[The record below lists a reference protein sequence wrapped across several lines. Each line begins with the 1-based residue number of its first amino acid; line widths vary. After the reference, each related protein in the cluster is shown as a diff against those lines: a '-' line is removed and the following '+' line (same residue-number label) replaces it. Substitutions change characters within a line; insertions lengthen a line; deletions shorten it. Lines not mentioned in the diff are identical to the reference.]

1 MTIEEIEKLTMEEVE
16 ARKAEIQT
24 IVDNKD
30 SEADFDSLSAEV
42 DLLEARKA
50 ALIEEQRKADLV
62 AVANGEGEETNTI
75 IPQEE
80 RKMPT
85 LEEIRKSVAYED
97 AYAQYIK
104 TGKDTECRKLL
115 TELASSDNG
124 DNVVPVPVV
133 VEEEIKT
140 AWANN
145 EILSRVNKTYIKGV
159 LRVGFELSATGATAH
174 AEGADAPSEEELILG
189 VVTMTPTSI
198 KKWITISD
206 EAIDLTGSAFLRYIY
221 DELTYQIAKA
231 IEDAIVADITGADS
245 TSSATAIG
253 VPVVGADLAIST
265 ISQAMAELGDR
276 ATNPVIIMNKKTYAA
291 FKAVQ
296 YAGQFNVDPFEGLT
310 VLFNNTLKAYDVA
323 GDDDVYAIVGDLRGY
338 QANFPNGDGVTIKY
352 DDLSLAEAD
361 LVKVVGREY
370 VALAI
375 TTPEMFVN
383 ITKASES

>member
-115 TELASSDNG
+115 TELASSVNG

-174 AEGADAPSEEELILG
+174 AEGASAPSEEELILG
-189 VVTMTPTSI
+189 VVTMTPASI

-231 IEDAIVADITGADS
+231 IEDAIVADITGADA

-265 ISQAMAELGDR
+265 ISQAIAELGDR
-276 ATNPVIIMNKKTYAA
+276 ATNPVIIMNKKTYAD

-296 YAGQFNVDPFEGLT
+296 YAGQFNVDPFEGLP

-323 GDDDVYAIVGDLRGY
+323 GDDDVYAIVGDLRGF

-383 ITKASES
+383 IKKASES